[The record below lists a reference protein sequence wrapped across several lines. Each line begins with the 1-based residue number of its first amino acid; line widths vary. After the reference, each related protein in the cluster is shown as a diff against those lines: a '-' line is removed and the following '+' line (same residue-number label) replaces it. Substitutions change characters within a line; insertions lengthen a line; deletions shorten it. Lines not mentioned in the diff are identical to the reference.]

1 MEFPMTFF
9 GLVETLFSIAAI
21 IAGLFSVVKMQSLLL
36 HLKKTNYERWRELTT
51 LETPLGRFGPGTGN
65 PSKLWKYVKSN
76 VDKNI
81 KAQRFH
87 KDWNEILRNIRV
99 GFYSSF
105 HNHGTTD
112 NMKTRI
118 LLMTISFLF
127 PLGCFIIL

>member
-76 VDKNI
+76 VDNNI
-81 KAQRFH
+81 EQ
-87 KDWNEILRNIRV
+87 ILRLKDSIKIGMR
-99 GFYSSF
+99 Y
-105 HNHGTTD
+105 
-112 NMKTRI
+112 
-118 LLMTISFLF
+118 
-127 PLGCFIIL
+127 LGIFVLASIAVFIIMALLTI